1 MTPLARLPWR
11 LVAASLGF
19 IAAVLG
25 AIATVLAATLVPVF
39 EAPNL
44 AAAQIAFDGR
54 GVFGL
59 GLLGDLA
66 GRIVFPGWLV
76 FAVLAEFL
84 GLRSLLVDLCA
95 SPSPP
100 PSSPASCTGW
110 SPAGRRVWRRARRAG
125 RETRTSRM
133 AEPGV
138 SCRLERT
145 AHCGAVQP
153 TGDRT
158 WPSIGTW

>member
-44 AAAQIAFDGR
+44 AAAQVAFDGR

-84 GLRSLLVDLCA
+84 GLRSLLVHLVA
-95 SPSPP
+95 FAAIALVAAVGFAPEAPAVVLRLAVAAAFVAGFLHWLVAGRSAGLAP
-100 PSSPASCTGW
+100 SPASGKGD
-110 SPAGRRVWRRARRAG
+110 AH
-125 RETRTSRM
+125 
-133 AEPGV
+133 EPHG
-138 SCRLERT
+138 
-145 AHCGAVQP
+145 
-153 TGDRT
+153 
-158 WPSIGTW
+158 